1 MRPTETKEEVLVRVI
16 DCLGEIEE
24 AIVLDGLD
32 CLEDWLDDI
41 REKIE
46 EANIELDLE
55 REKED
60 DDETV

>member
-1 MRPTETKEEVLVRVI
+1 MSLSETKEEVFVRVI
-16 DCLGEIEE
+16 DCLREIEE

-55 REKED
+55 REKENN
-60 DDETV
+60 DETV

>member
-1 MRPTETKEEVLVRVI
+1 METKEEALVRVI

-24 AIVLDGLD
+24 AIVIDGLD
-32 CLEDWLDDI
+32 CLDDWLDDI

-46 EANIELDLE
+46 EANIEIDLE

-60 DDETV
+60 EE